1 MMNAADYRAKA
12 HEWAARAEN
21 APEGESK
28 LRFERIARNW
38 ASLAASAEAEEA
50 QKRRPFRRIR

>member
-1 MMNAADYRAKA
+1 MMTAADYRAKA
-12 HEWAARAEN
+12 DEWAVRAKG

-38 ASLAASAEAEEA
+38 ASLATSAEAEEA
-50 QKRRPFRRIR
+50 LKRRNSRKVR